1 MYNDN
6 AISRQT
12 RIKTMPK
19 IVDYPED
26 AKYNI
31 KSVSQRTGVQPVTLR
46 AWERRYKILEPSRA
60 ENGYRLYSERD
71 VALLIWL
78 KNQVDTGISISSA
91 VADFRSSARKGIS
104 PEAVIST
111 PAPTPSKRSNL
122 PPSEFIKRLYDAL
135 ITRDEAAASE
145 VFEQALASFDL
156 FPLIE
161 LVVFPTLRE
170 IGEAW
175 YNGKILVAVEH
186 FASGFIRSKLMAI
199 YQALPIKKRASC
211 ILIGGAPGELHEI
224 GSLVAALLLREA
236 GYCVE
241 YLGPDLPLDDLVQY
255 IKEEKPKMVILSA
268 TIQEATED
276 LVKFDEMISSIKP
289 KPIFGYGGAAFNRN
303 PELISKTPGNYLGET
318 ISQSIKTVQAIFEGK
333 KRDPLAG

>member
-1 MYNDN
+1 
-6 AISRQT
+6 
-12 RIKTMPK
+12 MPK

-122 PPSEFIKRLYDAL
+122 PPSEFIKRLYDTL

-156 FPLIE
+156 HPLIE
-161 LVVFPTLRE
+161 LVIFPTLRD

-199 YQALPIKKRASC
+199 YQSLPVKRQVSC

-241 YLGPDLPLDDLVQY
+241 YLGPDLPLDDLVHY

-303 PELISKTPGNYLGET
+303 PELISQTPGNYLGET

>member
-1 MYNDN
+1 
-6 AISRQT
+6 
-12 RIKTMPK
+12 MPK

-46 AWERRYKILEPSRA
+46 AWERRYKILEPTRA

-71 VALLIWL
+71 VALLAWL
-78 KNQVDTGISISSA
+78 KNQVDTGVSISSA
-91 VADFRSSARKGIS
+91 VADFRSNARKGIS
-104 PEAVIST
+104 PEAVVNT

-122 PPSEFIKRLYDAL
+122 PASDFVKRFYDAL
-135 ITRDEAAASE
+135 VARDEIAANAI
-145 VFEQALASFDL
+145 FEQALASFDL

-161 LVVFPTLRE
+161 LIIFPTLRE
-170 IGEAW
+170 IGDAW
-175 YNGKILVAVEH
+175 YNGKIFVAVEH
-186 FASGFIRSKLMAI
+186 FASGFIRAKLMAI
-199 YQALPIKKRASC
+199 YQSLPVTRRLSYIMV
-211 ILIGGAPGELHEI
+211 GGAPGELHEI
-224 GSLVAALLLREA
+224 GSLVTAILLREA
-236 GYCVE
+236 GYKVE

-276 LVKFDEMISSIKP
+276 LVKFDELISGVRP

-303 PELISKTPGNYLGET
+303 PELIKNTPGSYLGET
-318 ISQSIKTVQAIFEGK
+318 ISQSIKTVQAILEGK

>member
-1 MYNDN
+1 
-6 AISRQT
+6 
-12 RIKTMPK
+12 MPK

-46 AWERRYKILEPSRA
+46 AWERRYKLLEPSRA

-71 VALLIWL
+71 IALLVWL

-91 VADFRSSARKGIS
+91 IAEYRSNTHKGIS
-104 PEAVIST
+104 PEAAISA
-111 PAPTPSKRSNL
+111 PAPTPSKHSSL
-122 PPSEFIKRLYDAL
+122 SASEFVKRFYHAL
-135 ITRDEAAASE
+135 VARDEVAAADL
-145 VFEQALASFDL
+145 FEQGMASFDL

-161 LVVFPTLRE
+161 LVIFPTLRE
-170 IGEAW
+170 IGDAW
-175 YNGKILVAVEH
+175 YNGKIFVAVEH
-186 FASGFIRSKLMAI
+186 FASGFIRSKLLAI
-199 YQALPIKKRASC
+199 YQALPVNRRISY
-211 ILIGGAPGELHEI
+211 IMIGGAPGELHEI
-224 GSLVAALLLREA
+224 GSLVTAILLREA
-236 GYCVE
+236 GYRVE

-276 LVKFDEMISSIKP
+276 LVKLDELISSVHP

-303 PELISKTPGNYLGET
+303 PELISKTPGYYLGET
-318 ISQSIKTVQAIFEGK
+318 ISQSIKTVCTILEGK
-333 KRDPLAG
+333 KRNPLAG